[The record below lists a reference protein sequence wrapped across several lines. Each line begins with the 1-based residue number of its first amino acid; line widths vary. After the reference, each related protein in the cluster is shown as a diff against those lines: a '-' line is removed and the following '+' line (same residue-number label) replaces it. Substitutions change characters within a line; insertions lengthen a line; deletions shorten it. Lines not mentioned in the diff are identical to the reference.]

1 MPHDQQ
7 AIQQTKRNR
16 WDDEQIH
23 RRDAVGMIVE
33 KCFPTLGRRPYTP
46 NHILGH
52 AGLPDFDTELEQLSM
67 DPWSSPERI
76 GDAHLA
82 DQLSYFERHRGPATT
97 ASRLPAPIQPKTRA
111 MPTNNSVGL
120 HDRQR
125 IANLWK
131 QPIETSEYQVVED
144 AERKSLRSSTP
155 QNVNLL
161 PQRPN
166 FCLERCPRPK
176 WIDNRPTN
184 EPEK

>member
-1 MPHDQQ
+1 
-7 AIQQTKRNR
+7 
-16 WDDEQIH
+16 
-23 RRDAVGMIVE
+23 MIVE
-33 KCFPTLGRRPYTP
+33 KCFPTLGWQPCTP

-76 GDAHLA
+76 CDAHLA

-131 QPIETSEYQVVED
+131 QPIETNEYQVVED
-144 AERKSLRSSTP
+144 AAADR
-155 QNVNLL
+155 
-161 PQRPN
+161 
-166 FCLERCPRPK
+166 
-176 WIDNRPTN
+176 
-184 EPEK
+184 

>member
-33 KCFPTLGRRPYTP
+33 KCFPTLGRQPYTP
-46 NHILGH
+46 NHIFGH
-52 AGLPDFDTELEQLSM
+52 AGLPDFDTELEQTLHGSVEL
-67 DPWSSPERI
+67 PERI
-76 GDAHLA
+76 GDAYLA
-82 DQLSYFERHRGPATT
+82 DQLAYFERHRGPATT

-111 MPTNNSVGL
+111 MPTNNSVRL

-144 AERKSLRSSTP
+144 AERKSLRKQSAA
-155 QNVNLL
+155 
-161 PQRPN
+161 
-166 FCLERCPRPK
+166 ER
-176 WIDNRPTN
+176 
-184 EPEK
+184 

>member
-33 KCFPTLGRRPYTP
+33 KCFPTLGRRPSTRG
-46 NHILGH
+46 HILGY

-82 DQLSYFERHRGPATT
+82 DQLSYFERHCGPATM

-111 MPTNNSVGL
+111 MPTDDCIRL
-120 HDRQR
+120 DDRQR
-125 IANLWK
+125 IACFGK
-131 QPIETSEYQVVED
+131 QSIEADKYQPIKNTKGPPS
-144 AERKSLRSSTP
+144 RRGSP
-155 QNVNLL
+155 QNVDLQL
-161 PQRPN
+161 
-166 FCLERCPRPK
+166 
-176 WIDNRPTN
+176 
-184 EPEK
+184 